1 MRNDMVFL
9 YFIEGV
15 EEDFTEVWAM
25 TKKFF
30 EQDSPTGEEQVRQM
44 VDQTAEQRHA
54 ATTQH
59 QTDEQTEAAMPS
71 WAGATCIGDSRPEEA
86 TRVAEEKKEQKR
98 KAAEENAK
106 RLQAEQEAKRV
117 AQEDEEKRKAEA
129 EAEEKKRTAAEE
141 AAKKEKKKKTPLQEA
156 LSSAK
161 LTLQMHGAVTS
172 AATTLTSTIAKA
184 DEKWS
189 FANSPEYLRAFT
201 KANDKLKRTMDE
213 HAVFSDFLTCRDLSE
228 LQAKAKKD
236 DALDQFKKDLQD
248 FSKLVNPRLEE
259 IQLETRLLHSTM
271 LAREEEKKK
280 AAAAKQ
286 DKKDKPP
293 MKKAK
298 KQKKEGEG
306 NS

>member
-9 YFIEGV
+9 YYIEGV
-15 EEDFTEVWAM
+15 EEDFTEVWAL
-25 TKKFF
+25 TKTYF
-30 EQDSPTGEEQVRQM
+30 EQNSPTAEQQVRKIVDPTGEQQ
-44 VDQTAEQRHA
+44 
-54 ATTQH
+54 
-59 QTDEQTEAAMPS
+59 
-71 WAGATCIGDSRPEEA
+71 EA
-86 TRVAEEKKEQKR
+86 TRVAEEQTEGAMRQEQTEEAKRVAEEEKGNKRNAAEETAKKLQ
-98 KAAEENAK
+98 AEENAK
-106 RLQAEQEAKRV
+106 RV
-117 AQEDEEKRKAEA
+117 AQEEEEKERRKAEA
-129 EAEEKKRTAAEE
+129 HEKKRKAAEG
-141 AAKKEKKKKTPLQEA
+141 AAKREKKKKTPLQEA

-161 LTLQMHGAVTS
+161 LTLQMHGTVAS
-172 AATTLTSTIAKA
+172 AATTLTSSIAKA

-189 FANSPEYLRAFT
+189 FANSPEVLRAFT

-228 LQAKAKKD
+228 YQAKAKKD
-236 DALDQFKKDLQD
+236 ETLDQFTTDLQS
-248 FSKLVNPRLEE
+248 FSKLVDPRLEE

-298 KQKKEGEG
+298 KSKKEEDDD
-306 NS
+306 S